1 MKKLLGSFRL
11 TTRFFIFTGFLSVL
25 FVASHFFTALW
36 LPARLIC
43 FAFLLACALETLFLY
58 RLSTG
63 LNAQRILPERMSNG
77 DENPVSI
84 TIQNGYEFSVHLEVI
99 DEIPYQFQVRDRSFD
114 VHLPSGEEHNIEY
127 TLRPTERGEYAFG
140 RLNVFVSTQL
150 GLVQRWYQFA
160 SPAEI
165 PVYPSF
171 LQMRSF
177 EIMAASNRL
186 HEFGVKKIR
195 RIGHTLEFESI
206 KEYVV
211 GDDPRTV
218 NWRATARRGDLM
230 VNQFQDEREQ
240 PLYCMIDAGRVME
253 MPFENL
259 SLLDYSI
266 NASLVIGNVA
276 LKKQDRVG
284 LISFS
289 NKVDGVLQ
297 AASGMRQLGNIMER
311 LYALETGYLE
321 SDYERLYSAV
331 RHHVRQRS
339 LILLFTNFE
348 SLAALKRQLPYLKAI
363 ARIHLL
369 VVIFF
374 ENTELT
380 SVASLP
386 PTNVES
392 IYIKTIASQF
402 VLQKQEIVMEL
413 RKHGIQSV
421 LTRPEHLSVNTLN
434 KYLELK
440 ARGLF

>member
-1 MKKLLGSFRL
+1 MKKLLGSFHL
-11 TTRFFIFTGFLSVL
+11 TTPFFVCTGLLSIL
-25 FVASHFFTALW
+25 FVASHFFAALW
-36 LPARLIC
+36 LPARLVF

-58 RLSTG
+58 RLPTG
-63 LNAQRILPERMSNG
+63 LSAQRILPERLSNG
-77 DENPVSI
+77 DENLISI
-84 TIQNGYEFSVHLEVI
+84 TIQNGYEFSTDLEVI
-99 DEIPYQFQVRDRSFD
+99 DEIPYQFQVRDRSFT
-114 VHLPSGEEHNIEY
+114 VQVPSGKEHSIQY
-127 TLRPTERGEYAFG
+127 KLRPTERGVYAFG
-140 RLNVFVSTQL
+140 HLNIFASTQL
-150 GLVQRWYQFA
+150 GLVQRRYQFE
-160 SPAEI
+160 SPVSI

-186 HEFGVKKIR
+186 QEFGVKKIR
-195 RIGHTLEFESI
+195 RIGNTLEFESI

-218 NWRATARRGDLM
+218 NWRATARRGELM

-240 PLYCMIDAGRVME
+240 PMYCMIDAGRVME

-259 SLLDYSI
+259 TLLDYSI

-289 NKVDGVLQ
+289 NKVDRVLP
-297 AASGMRQLGNIMER
+297 AASGMRQLGNLMER

-321 SDYERLYSAV
+321 TDYERLYSAV
-331 RHHVRQRS
+331 RHQIKQRS

-363 ARIHLL
+363 ARNHLL

-386 PTNVES
+386 PTNVEA

-402 VLQKQEIVMEL
+402 LLQKQEIVMEL

-421 LTRPEHLSVNTLN
+421 LTRPEHLSVKTLN